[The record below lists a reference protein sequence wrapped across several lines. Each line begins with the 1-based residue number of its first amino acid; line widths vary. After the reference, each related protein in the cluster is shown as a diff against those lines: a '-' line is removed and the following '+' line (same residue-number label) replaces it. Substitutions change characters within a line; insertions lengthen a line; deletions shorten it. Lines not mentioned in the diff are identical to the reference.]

1 MSKETTTRCKTECKI
16 PSITFINVYLTL
28 AGVPCRVIREICGI
42 RNPEVWNSKSSSRN
56 PESNFHR
63 QGIRIQYLDPESMAW
78 NPQSMITFH
87 GTTPWI
93 YSDTVWIACWLLSV
107 EQYKVWINKDVF
119 GLILEW
125 NSSIVCYWSGERC
138 YDEKSSINIFCR
150 TCLRHR

>member
-1 MSKETTTRCKTECKI
+1 
-16 PSITFINVYLTL
+16 
-28 AGVPCRVIREICGI
+28 
-42 RNPEVWNSKSSSRN
+42 
-56 PESNFHR
+56 
-63 QGIRIQYLDPESMAW
+63 MAW

-107 EQYKVWINKDVF
+107 EQFKVWINKDVF

-138 YDEKSSINIFCR
+138 YDEKSSVNIFSR
-150 TCLRHR
+150 TCLHGTGSSDPSPVLLSRFNQEPLSHIWLFDTMETTPLLEKVSSCGVLSHSVLEIIALGGTQITWQHRLIR

>member
-1 MSKETTTRCKTECKI
+1 
-16 PSITFINVYLTL
+16 
-28 AGVPCRVIREICGI
+28 
-42 RNPEVWNSKSSSRN
+42 
-56 PESNFHR
+56 
-63 QGIRIQYLDPESMAW
+63 MAW

-87 GTTPWI
+87 GTTPWT

-138 YDEKSSINIFCR
+138 HDEKSSVNIFPVRACTAPVVLTR
-150 TCLRHR
+150 PQSSSLVLIRSHYHPFDYPMRRKQPHYWKKYQVVVSYPHSVLEIIALGGTHITWQRRLMR